1 MLDLSTRGDFARH
14 RRLRQSAGLRRLVAE
29 TRLSAAD
36 FVYPL
41 FVTHGAGMRE
51 EIESMPGQ
59 FRISLDQ
66 IAHEAD
72 DLKTLYWE
80 GYLGAK
86 PQAGG
91 DEIARWF
98 WGETALGQLLRRV
111 RDRLDAAGDP
121 ASKAAAF
128 GVCR

>member
-14 RRLRQSAGLRRLVAE
+14 RRLRQSAGMRRLVAE

-41 FVTHGAGMRE
+41 FVTHGSGVRE

-66 IAHEAD
+66 IAREAD
-72 DLKTLYWE
+72 DLQDAWRTR
-80 GYLGAK
+80 GA
-86 PQAGG
+86 
-91 DEIARWF
+91 
-98 WGETALGQLLRRV
+98 ALR
-111 RDRLDAAGDP
+111 AAGI
-121 ASKAAAF
+121 
-128 GVCR
+128 